1 MPAIIRGNRNRCA
14 VPGILYNTNTMESFH
29 ALDKQGLLK
38 AEGKKVKQ
46 LELFTIDCVMQLS

>member
-1 MPAIIRGNRNRCA
+1 MLAIIRGNRNRCS
-14 VPGILYNTNTMESFH
+14 VPGILYNTNTMESFRT
-29 ALDKQGLLK
+29 LDKQGLLK